1 MPDAGARPGPRVQ
14 YVAAR
19 RTKLPAC
26 AEDRRRLP
34 GRDVVGIRVR
44 PVHAHRPDSLRV
56 DTTRRHRPGGP
67 GHHAAVALQ
76 PGPYCVQHAA
86 AADRRHDDAVP
97 VPEFCAARATR
108 DLDRLRTAGLDICPK
123 QRTYR
128 RQRRHI
134 RVARLRV
141 HLGRDSSRHAV
152 DRRGTGGLVHVRLDD
167 LGRAAGRTHHELGA
181 ARQRIG
187 VGNRNGTALPR
198 LGPAADETLRV
209 GRRGA
214 ARRRSRRTMAGARR
228 PVALTLHIVGCG
240 RVGRSLARLWA
251 DAGTFSIGQV
261 VNRSVE
267 SAQAAVEFIGQGRAA
282 ETLGRIDAEDWLML
296 AVPDGRLVPVAE
308 KTAETI
314 DEHTG
319 QAQAGPA
326 FVFHVSGAEPAEVL
340 RPIGP
345 LVASVHPVCPFSD
358 PARAVETFP
367 GSYALGE
374 GDDEVLDRVL
384 QAFAAIGAETMR
396 FSPVDKRRYHAAT
409 IAASNF
415 LNVLDDLALGLAE
428 SAGLAPEPA
437 LKVIVALQRAGLAN
451 IERVGPLQALTGPSS
466 AVIGRSAKD
475 SRPRRAW
482 LKTTF
487 SWRWRAP
494 RRIWPSAST
503 AGCPATRSIRFANY
517 SPSRM

>member
-1 MPDAGARPGPRVQ
+1 
-14 YVAAR
+14 VA
-19 RTKLPAC
+19 
-26 AEDRRRLP
+26 
-34 GRDVVGIRVR
+34 V
-44 PVHAHRPDSLRV
+44 
-56 DTTRRHRPGGP
+56 
-67 GHHAAVALQ
+67 
-76 PGPYCVQHAA
+76 
-86 AADRRHDDAVP
+86 
-97 VPEFCAARATR
+97 
-108 DLDRLRTAGLDICPK
+108 
-123 QRTYR
+123 
-128 RQRRHI
+128 
-134 RVARLRV
+134 
-141 HLGRDSSRHAV
+141 
-152 DRRGTGGLVHVRLDD
+152 
-167 LGRAAGRTHHELGA
+167 
-181 ARQRIG
+181 
-187 VGNRNGTALPR
+187 
-198 LGPAADETLRV
+198 
-209 GRRGA
+209 
-214 ARRRSRRTMAGARR
+214 
-228 PVALTLHIVGCG
+228 TLHIVGCG

-451 IERVGPLQALTGPSS
+451 IERVGPLQALTGP
-466 AVIGRSAKD
+466 IERGD
-475 SRPRRAW
+475 RA
-482 LKTTF
+482 LCE
-487 SWRWRAP
+487 RL
-494 RRIWPSAST
+494 AST
-503 AGCPATRSIRFANY
+503 PGVAENDLFMALARAATDLAERKHGRLPGHSFNPLRELFAKPDVIRSGG
-517 SPSRM
+517 PDGGV